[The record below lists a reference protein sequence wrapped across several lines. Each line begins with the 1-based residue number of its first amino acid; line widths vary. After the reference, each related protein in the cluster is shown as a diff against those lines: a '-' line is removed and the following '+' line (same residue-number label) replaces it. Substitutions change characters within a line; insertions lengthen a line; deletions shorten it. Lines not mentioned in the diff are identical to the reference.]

1 MYSLGF
7 DRTVLSAFP
16 HRAPGGYEYSGGGH
30 VASIQCTR
38 GWRSPLWTGRP
49 LNVVAALAL
58 RPKPS
63 VIAGIT
69 GDLGGRSTRIGATA
83 FNYTSRTVQTDDV
96 SIILPFQ
103 YIYIYIYVCVDEWKK
118 LGLPLPE
125 KLSFFSLFLRFFAFK
140 LRKIRR
146 FVKFWKLITRE
157 NSRFLLSKCL

>member
-1 MYSLGF
+1 M
-7 DRTVLSAFP
+7 
-16 HRAPGGYEYSGGGH
+16 
-30 VASIQCTR
+30 ASIQCTR

-103 YIYIYIYVCVDEWKK
+103 YIYIRVRGRMKK
-118 LGLPLPE
+118 TGASPAR
-125 KLSFFSLFLRFFAFK
+125 KTFFFFFSLFLRFFALNCDSSFCFLVFRKISEEEGRLILIARDFFVKEWK
-140 LRKIRR
+140 LRRLKED
-146 FVKFWKLITRE
+146 ITLEYVR
-157 NSRFLLSKCL
+157 